1 MTKRIFA
8 LLLAL
13 LMVVALFAGCGDEKR
28 SSKKDK
34 DGKGNSVTEAA
45 PADPLQGAWTAE
57 QDGIEM
63 TFKFN
68 GDGTGAIET
77 MGISMDTTYTV
88 SGNKISVTMSYLGES
103 ETQEF
108 EYSISGNELSLTAD
122 GETQVFTK
130 SGSAT
135 PNKPANNTPSTATD
149 ALKGSW
155 YVEEEGI
162 EMTYTFNGDGTG
174 SIDMDGIVL
183 DTTYTISG
191 NKVSI
196 TMSFMGESE
205 TQELEFSV
213 NGNELTLTDG
223 NDPLTFT
230 KK

>member
-34 DGKGNSVTEAA
+34 DGKGTSVTEAA
-45 PADPLQGAWTAE
+45 PADPLQGAWTYSE
-57 QDGIEM
+57 DG
-63 TFKFN
+63 
-68 GDGTGAIET
+68 
-77 MGISMDTTYTV
+77 
-88 SGNKISVTMSYLGES
+88 L
-103 ETQEF
+103 
-108 EYSISGNELSLTAD
+108 
-122 GETQVFTK
+122 
-130 SGSAT
+130 
-135 PNKPANNTPSTATD
+135 
-149 ALKGSW
+149 
-155 YVEEEGI
+155 

-174 SIDMDGIVL
+174 SIDMSGINV